1 TEALQAGFLQ
11 TVFEAAKRL
20 PESIDGVFDR
30 LSSTTMLHSSLSQLR
45 VSLDA
50 IGDLDAQVMDLKMN
64 SPPAYRHWDRFIS
77 VVQDRFTALDEY
89 NAGNLKIPIACHNY
103 ECAET
108 FIKPNIKVCRGC
120 NVAFYC
126 SKACQKADW
135 RAGHRRFCATVA
147 WGNKRMDRSFLHT
160 LLYHEFCTR
169 RDEIAFKHIQ
179 FARKNPTKMPY
190 DFRGG
195 PCNIVIASL
204 EELDSGL
211 TPEGVMEVMEREER
225 ILFSFM
231 RSKDEGRGYTRMFPT
246 FIADRDFVAGLRTIV
261 AGIPSDAD
269 TEDTLNEYCAA
280 VVSLMHCTPARKL
293 GTDERDIL

>member
-1 TEALQAGFLQ
+1 
-11 TVFEAAKRL
+11 
-20 PESIDGVFDR
+20 
-30 LSSTTMLHSSLSQLR
+30 MLHSSLSQLR
-45 VSLDA
+45 VSLNA
-50 IGDLDAQVMDLKMN
+50 IGNLETQVMDLKIN

-103 ECAET
+103 ECT
-108 FIKPNIKVCRGC
+108 GIFLKPNIKVCRGC

-147 WGNKRMDRSFLHT
+147 WGIKRSHPHHPQMSARDRSFLHT

-169 RDEIAFKHIQ
+169 RNEIAFKHIQ
-179 FARKNPTKMPY
+179 FARKNPTKMPYTLY

-231 RSKDEGRGYTRMFPT
+231 RSKDEGRGYTRLFPT
-246 FIADRDFVAGLRTIV
+246 FIADRDFMAGLRAIV

-269 TEDTLNEYCAA
+269 TEDRLNEYCAA
-280 VVSLMHCTPARKL
+280 VVSLMHCTPASKP